1 MANRSFEEEKLPEKL
16 NFGVWLKIGK
26 YAIKHWL
33 LLSLLA
39 ITMILSSFYDSSF
52 APSMNKAAI
61 DIIDTLSSQN
71 AFGGDVWNMMLTPKF
86 LGIEVTMSFK
96 AYLILFCV
104 MILVRSVTIFCIFF
118 LTNYIGML
126 IMVDLRRDTFEKIQ
140 LLSFSYFDKTSS
152 GWLIARMQNDT
163 SSIGDTLS
171 WGIIQMVWGVL
182 DIVFTLI
189 TMFTM
194 DWRLSL
200 IVAASLPIVI
210 IIVPIFEKAVLK
222 RHRTARNAY
231 SHYVGWLAESIDGA
245 KTIKTLA
252 IEDKVVDEANEITT
266 DVMKKRFRA
275 GRVNAF
281 FQPAISL
288 ISTMMVALVIFIGLI
303 AKTDPKWPISIALIV
318 VFTNFIRQ
326 IYNPIQEI
334 AETFSEFMATQAGAE
349 KVMQLLEAEP
359 AIQDKKEVVDKY
371 GDLLHPKEENYE
383 KVEGEIT
390 FDGVDFDYGNGVKV
404 IDNLNLKIKK
414 GTSLAIVG
422 ETGSG
427 KTTTVN
433 LLCRFYE
440 PTSGKILIDGID
452 YMERSLGW
460 LRSNI
465 GYVQQT
471 PYVFTGTFKDNIAYG
486 NRNAS
491 LEEIE
496 KAAKMVGIHDFI
508 MSQPD
513 GYDTYL
519 KDGGGNLSQ
528 GQKQLISYARAI
540 IRNPAILIL
549 DEATS
554 SIDTETERSLQ
565 EATASLLKGR
575 TSIIIAHRLS
585 TIVGCDRI
593 LLLEHGVIKED
604 GNHKSLMDKKGE
616 YYKLYMNQFR
626 DLSIDEQIDDYKKN
640 IKGKGIKL

>member
-61 DIIDTLSSQN
+61 DIVDTLSSQN
-71 AFGGDVWNMMLTPKF
+71 ALGGDVWNMMLTPKF

-252 IEDKVVDEANEITT
+252 IEDKVVDEADEITT

-371 GDLLHPKEENYE
+371 GDILHPKEENYE

-390 FDGVDFDYGNGVKV
+390 FDGVDFYYGNGVKV

-496 KAAKMVGIHDFI
+496 KAAKAARIHSFI
-508 MSQPD
+508 TKLPD
-513 GYDTYL
+513 GYDTVISD
-519 KDGGGNLSQ
+519 DGSNMSK
-528 GQKQLISYARAI
+528 GQKQLMTIARAMLLD
-540 IRNPAILIL
+540 AKMLIL

-554 SIDTETERSLQ
+554 NVDTRTEEQLQ
-565 EATASLLKGR
+565 KAMLELMKGR
-575 TSIIIAHRLS
+575 TCFIIAHRLS
-585 TIVGCDRI
+585 TIRTADNILVVRSGRI
-593 LLLEHGVIKED
+593 VEQGKHDE
-604 GNHKSLMDKKGE
+604 LMAANGFYRHLYEAQWQMGGE
-616 YYKLYMNQFR
+616 
-626 DLSIDEQIDDYKKN
+626 I
-640 IKGKGIKL
+640 

>member
-1 MANRSFEEEKLPEKL
+1 
-16 NFGVWLKIGK
+16 
-26 YAIKHWL
+26 
-33 LLSLLA
+33 
-39 ITMILSSFYDSSF
+39 
-52 APSMNKAAI
+52 
-61 DIIDTLSSQN
+61 
-71 AFGGDVWNMMLTPKF
+71 
-86 LGIEVTMSFK
+86 
-96 AYLILFCV
+96 
-104 MILVRSVTIFCIFF
+104 
-118 LTNYIGML
+118 ML

-252 IEDKVVDEANEITT
+252 IEDKVVDEADEITT

-383 KVEGEIT
+383 KARKLYQT
-390 FDGVDFDYGNGVKV
+390 F
-404 IDNLNLKIKK
+404 
-414 GTSLAIVG
+414 LA
-422 ETGSG
+422 
-427 KTTTVN
+427 
-433 LLCRFYE
+433 
-440 PTSGKILIDGID
+440 D
-452 YMERSLGW
+452 
-460 LRSNI
+460 
-465 GYVQQT
+465 
-471 PYVFTGTFKDNIAYG
+471 
-486 NRNAS
+486 
-491 LEEIE
+491 
-496 KAAKMVGIHDFI
+496 
-508 MSQPD
+508 QP
-513 GYDTYL
+513 
-519 KDGGGNLSQ
+519 
-528 GQKQLISYARAI
+528 
-540 IRNPAILIL
+540 
-549 DEATS
+549 
-554 SIDTETERSLQ
+554 
-565 EATASLLKGR
+565 SLLPWCPKCGSENVTAR
-575 TSIIIAHRLS
+575 QKSSARQLP
-585 TIVGCDRI
+585 RFLAA
-593 LLLEHGVIKED
+593 LLMFVPLGICNTEKFVCNDCG
-604 GNHKSLMDKKGE
+604 HKWE
-616 YYKLYMNQFR
+616 R
-626 DLSIDEQIDDYKKN
+626 
-640 IKGKGIKL
+640 